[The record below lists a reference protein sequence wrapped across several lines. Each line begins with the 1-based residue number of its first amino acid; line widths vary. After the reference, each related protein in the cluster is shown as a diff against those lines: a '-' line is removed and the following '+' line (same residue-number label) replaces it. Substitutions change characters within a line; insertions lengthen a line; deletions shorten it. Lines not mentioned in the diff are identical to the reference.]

1 MSDHPM
7 PHDPAIE
14 RILLASCIYAPA
26 LLLADGVSPE
36 LFYHAAHLELYR
48 DLVRIHADYGTVP
61 VENLPVYLGDKH
73 QSLFEDLQSVCSSA
87 NPEPEIRKLSELRE
101 RRRRITEAGRAAADA
116 ADMDK
121 PLDNADVL
129 ERKPISIYI
138 PTPDN
143 RPPEQGPLVELNNV
157 RILSPG
163 GLAMSSG
170 LAGTGKSS
178 VIEAALSS
186 VVNTFEGDS
195 LGLRFNAK
203 EALYVDTERS
213 QGETHISRDRFLR
226 RCGLTANDFTPAC
239 IRWENLRGVEKLED
253 RLLYLNDILAAPS
266 IPEIIVIDGVG
277 DFIADP
283 NDSET
288 CVALV
293 SKLSAA
299 VHERKIG
306 IILTL
311 HVNPKEKSTKARG
324 VLGSELWR
332 KCESVLI
339 IEKLADGTRRL
350 TTDFDLGKNRGG
362 TDEVATFF
370 RWDVE
375 KAMHVSCQAPTAKA
389 TTGQVLKGREAI
401 VKGMGRENHS
411 HEQLRKLVMAQGRSR
426 RTADRWISDLLEIG
440 QIQKNDGGVYSVSGI
455 DPIASHWSSN

>member
-1 MSDHPM
+1 
-7 PHDPAIE
+7 
-14 RILLASCIYAPA
+14 
-26 LLLADGVSPE
+26 
-36 LFYHAAHLELYR
+36 
-48 DLVRIHADYGTVP
+48 
-61 VENLPVYLGDKH
+61 
-73 QSLFEDLQSVCSSA
+73 
-87 NPEPEIRKLSELRE
+87 
-101 RRRRITEAGRAAADA
+101 
-116 ADMDK
+116 MDK

-163 GLAMSSG
+163 GLAMISA

-311 HVNPKEKSTKARG
+311 HVNPKERNTKARG

-362 TDEVATFF
+362 TDEVASFF
-370 RWDVE
+370 RWDAE
-375 KAMHVSCQAPTAKA
+375 KGMHVSCEPPFEKG
-389 TTGQVLKGREAI
+389 TTGAVAKGRDFI
-401 VKGMGRENHS
+401 VKKMGAGSFTHGELKKMIMEIGKS
-411 HEQLRKLVMAQGRSR
+411 DRS
-426 RTADRWISDLLEIG
+426 ASRWIGELLEIG
-440 QIQKNDGGVYSVSGI
+440 MIVKNEAGNYEV
-455 DPIASHWSSN
+455 PK